1 MQFTEEQVRMQDMAK
16 NFDQEQMNAKASE
29 WDRQGMFFEEQVLIQ
44 DMAKSFAQEQIKPNA
59 AEWDRHGIFPAD
71 ALQQMG
77 QLGFMGM
84 LVPEEWGGS
93 ATGNLAYVLALEE
106 IAAADGATSAIMS
119 VHNSVGCVP
128 ILKFGTEEQKQQF
141 LVPLAKGEMIGAF
154 ALTEPHT
161 GSDAAAIKTRAVKD
175 GDDYILNGAK
185 QFITS
190 GHNAGVIIVFAVTD
204 PAAGKKGMSAFLV
217 PRNTPGYEVIRVE
230 EKLGLH
236 ASDTCQIALTDVRLH
251 KSMLLGK
258 EGEGLKIALSNLEGG
273 RIGIAAQAVG
283 LARAA
288 LEEATRYAKE
298 RVAFGKPIFEQQAVS
313 FRLASMATEIA
324 AARQLVHQ
332 AARLKEAGQ
341 PCLTEASM
349 AKLFASEMT
358 ERVCSN
364 ALQIFG
370 GYGYLKD
377 FPIERIYRDARICQI
392 YEGTSDIQRLVIA
405 RSL

>member
-1 MQFTEEQVRMQDMAK
+1 MQLTAEQK
-16 NFDQEQMNAKASE
+16 
-29 WDRQGMFFEEQVLIQ
+29 LIQ
-44 DMAKSFAQEQIKPNA
+44 DMAKSFAQEQIKPYA
-59 AEWDRHGIFPAD
+59 SEWDQKELFPVE
-71 ALQQMG
+71 ALAQMG

-84 LVPEEWGGS
+84 LIPEEWGGS
-93 ATGNLAYVLALEE
+93 GTGTLAYVLALEE
-106 IAAADGATSAIMS
+106 VAAADGATSTIMS

-141 LVPLAKGEMIGAF
+141 LLPLAQGEIIGAF

-175 GDDYILNGAK
+175 GDDYIINGSK

-190 GHNAGVIIVFAVTD
+190 GHNAGMIIVFAVTD
-204 PAAGKKGMSAFLV
+204 PSAGKKGISAFLV
-217 PRNTPGYEVIRVE
+217 PRDTPGYEVIRIE

-236 ASDTCQIALTDVRLH
+236 ASDTCQIALTDVRIHQSLR
-251 KSMLLGK
+251 LGA
-258 EGEGLKIALSNLEGG
+258 EGDGLKIALSNLEGG

-283 LARAA
+283 FARAA
-288 LEEATRYAKE
+288 LEEATRYAHE
-298 RVAFGKPIFEQQAVS
+298 RIAFGKPIFEQQAIS
-313 FRLASMATEIA
+313 FRLASMATEIE
-324 AARQLVHQ
+324 AARQLVHY
-332 AARLKEAGQ
+332 AARKKEAGE

-349 AKLFASEMT
+349 AKLFSSEMA
-358 ERVCSN
+358 ERVCSK

>member
-1 MQFTEEQVRMQDMAK
+1 MQFTEEQQ
-16 NFDQEQMNAKASE
+16 
-29 WDRQGMFFEEQVLIQ
+29 LIQ
-44 DMAKSFAQEQIKPNA
+44 DMAKSFAQEQIKPHA
-59 AEWDRHGIFPAD
+59 GEWDQKGIFPKQ
-71 ALQQMG
+71 ALAQMG
-77 QLGFMGM
+77 ELGFLGM
-84 LVPEEWGGS
+84 LIPEEWGGS
-93 ATGNLAYVLALEE
+93 GTGTLAYVLALEE

-128 ILKFGTEEQKQQF
+128 ILKFGTEQQKQQF
-141 LVPLAKGEMIGAF
+141 LKPLAQGEMIGAF

-161 GSDAAAIKTRAVKD
+161 GSDAAAIKTRAVRD
-175 GDDYILNGAK
+175 GDHYIINGAK

-190 GHNAGVIIVFAVTD
+190 GNNAGMIIVFAVTD

-217 PRNTPGYEVIRVE
+217 PRDTPGYEVIRVE

-236 ASDTCQIALTDVRLH
+236 ASDTCQIALTDVRIHESLR
-251 KSMLLGK
+251 LGA
-258 EGEGLKIALSNLEGG
+258 EGEGLKIALANLEGG

-288 LEEATRYAKE
+288 LEEASKYAHD
-298 RVAFGKPIFEQQAVS
+298 RVAFGKPIFEQQAIA
-313 FRLASMATEIA
+313 FRLASMATEIE
-324 AARQLVHQ
+324 AARQLVHF
-332 AARLKEAGQ
+332 AARKKEAGES
-341 PCLTEASM
+341 CLTEASM
-349 AKLFASEMT
+349 AKLFASEMA
-358 ERVCSN
+358 ERVCSK